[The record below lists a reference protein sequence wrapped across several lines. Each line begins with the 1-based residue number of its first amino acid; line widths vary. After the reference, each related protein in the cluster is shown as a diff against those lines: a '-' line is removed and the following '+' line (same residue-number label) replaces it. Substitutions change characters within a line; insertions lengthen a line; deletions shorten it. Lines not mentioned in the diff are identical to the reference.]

1 MMNEPISS
9 IMTKN
14 VITLSPTDT
23 LGQAR
28 HLLLTH
34 KIHHLPVVQ
43 DGRRLVGMVTSWD
56 MFKLGKSLEE
66 YQHMLV
72 ADVMTRHLATMEP
85 DQHIGAAA
93 EVFMEHLFHAVPIVD
108 DKGNLEGIIT
118 TTDVIRYE
126 YKKEYPENLDKFVP
140 ENM

>member
-1 MMNEPISS
+1 
-9 IMTKN
+9 MTKN

-28 HLLLTH
+28 HLLLTN

-43 DGRRLVGMVTSWD
+43 DGRKLVGMITSYD

-66 YQHMLV
+66 YQNTLV

-108 DKGNLEGIIT
+108 ENGNLEGIIT

-126 YKKEYPENLDKFVP
+126 YKKEYPDNLDKFVP

>member
-28 HLLLTH
+28 HLLLTN

-43 DGRRLVGMVTSWD
+43 DGRKLVGMITSYD

-66 YQHMLV
+66 YQNTLV

-108 DKGNLEGIIT
+108 ENGNLEGIIT

-126 YKKEYPENLDKFVP
+126 YKKEYPDNLDKFVP